1 MKIEL
6 KKTPNRKQ
14 KVIPGTWADVK
25 QKYNTEQ
32 KCEKL
37 FLSHLWPDG
46 IKCPKCGCSNPIT
59 NKIHTNTQKTRV
71 KFKCAKC
78 NKSITQK
85 IDCIFRRS
93 PFSFETWLEA
103 VFRVVAKEK
112 SIASTQLGG
121 ELGTYQPTAW
131 TLILR
136 IAQLAKQQDV
146 TLNGTVELDEWYDNS
161 DPRYKH
167 DYQQSIYGSDKG
179 KIGESVPIVGGVQ
192 RAITDIDENGKKA
205 VIQPAQYVLKQL
217 KLRGD
222 RSVASQ
228 HISEFRDQ
236 YIPDHENVNFL
247 TDDAKIYKSDGLLKH
262 HKAVKHNVTSDEN
275 ENSQKTEESGNV
287 PQNQPKQEKTPHCAK
302 YVDEDGNHTN
312 NVEGLFSRV
321 SKYKKGTHNLL
332 SPKYEQMYLDMQMFR
347 ENNRHLTT
355 EEKIHKYLSYL
366 PKVPHVNIDDLVG
379 DEPTGF
385 LKTTTR
391 FACKEHPNLM
401 KELNDIPIKKVIYRN
416 DFLKMVQ
423 DIYVDLAGPKAA
435 NTPEKPYVHQAM
447 KQVSQEFIKLAKNID
462 ETKESEFYEHI
473 LNELME
479 IPWDENYC
487 FINNDLKNRLDIGEI
502 VYCDKN
508 VPGEPEQFK
517 QRMTARKQRENAKQR
532 RQEKKENEKKNPKK
546 SLSSDKK

>member
-1 MKIEL
+1 MKL
-6 KKTPNRKQ
+6 DFKKILNRKQ
-14 KVIPGTWADVK
+14 QVIPGTWADVK

-46 IKCPKCGCSNPIT
+46 IECPKCGYFNQIT
-59 NKIHTNTQKTRV
+59 NKIHTGIQKQSV
-71 KFKCAKC
+71 EFKCAKC
-78 NKSITQK
+78 HKK
-85 IDCIFRRS
+85 IIRQTNCVFTGS
-93 PFSFETWLEA
+93 PHTFQTWLEA
-103 VFRVVAKEK
+103 IYRVPIKEK
-112 SIASTQLGG
+112 STSSQQLQE
-121 ELGTYQPTAW
+121 ELGIYQPSAW
-131 TLILR
+131 ELILR
-136 IAQLAKQQDV
+136 IAQLAKQQDI
-146 TLNGTVELDEWYDNS
+146 TLNGTVEIDEWYDNS

-179 KIGESVPIVGGVQ
+179 IIGESVPIMGGVQ
-192 RAITDIDENGKKA
+192 RAITDIDENGKKV
-205 VIQPAQYVLKQL
+205 VIQPAQYVFKQL

-247 TDDAKIYKSDGLLKH
+247 TYDAKIYTTKGLLKH
-262 HKAVKHNVTSDEN
+262 HKAVKHNVKNDE
-275 ENSQKTEESGNV
+275 TEESDNNQ
-287 PQNQPKQEKTPHCAK
+287 QNQTKQEKTPHCAK

-366 PKVPHVNIDDLVG
+366 PMVPHVNIDDLIG

-385 LKTTTR
+385 LKKTTR
-391 FACKEHPNLM
+391 FACKDHPNLM
-401 KELNDIPIKKVIYRN
+401 KELNDVPIEKVVYRN

-423 DIYVDLAGPKAA
+423 DIGMDLAGPNA
-435 NTPEKPYVHQAM
+435 EKTLERLYMRQAM
-447 KQVSQEFIKLAKNID
+447 KQVLPEFVELAKNMD
-462 ETKESEFYEHI
+462 EATQAEFYEHI
-473 LNELME
+473 LNELTE
-479 IPWDENYC
+479 IPWDERYW

-502 VYCDKN
+502 VHSDKN

-517 QRMTARKQRENAKQR
+517 QRMTARKQRENAKKR
-532 RQEKKENEKKNPKK
+532 RQEKKENEKKK
-546 SLSSDKK
+546 SEEKS